1 MSDILVRCKVIA
13 FFVTEANDPS
23 VRPQTDVFKEY
34 IEEAPCSKH
43 HCIIGEASWGRHL
56 DALGSIWKYL
66 EASLEDIWEASGRQ
80 LGGIWETSGR
90 YLGGIWDASGRHGL
104 PRCPQGGLRGLS
116 LQKVLPLSAKIHI
129 FIKTY

>member
-43 HCIIGEASWGRHL
+43 HWGGIIGEASWGRHL
-56 DALGSIWKYL
+56 DALGSIWKHL
-66 EASLEDIWEASGRQ
+66 DASLEDIWEASGRQ

-90 YLGGIWDASGRHGL
+90 HLGGIWEASGSIWEASGGIWEVSGRHLGGMGS
-104 PRCPQGGLRGLS
+104 QGVP
-116 LQKVLPLSAKIHI
+116 KVV
-129 FIKTY
+129 

>member
-56 DALGSIWKYL
+56 DALGSIWKHL
-66 EASLEDIWEASGRQ
+66 DASLEDIWEASGRQ

-90 YLGGIWDASGRHGL
+90 HLGGIWEASGSIWEASGGIWEVSGRHLGGMGS
-104 PRCPQGGLRGLS
+104 QGVP
-116 LQKVLPLSAKIHI
+116 KVV
-129 FIKTY
+129 